1 MNFPVE
7 RWYES
12 IIVRRSRR
20 RYDKRGLEPEMVSH
34 LREFTSDLNN
44 YTGGARVVLVTES
57 PEKVFKGII
66 GSYGQIKGAPAYA
79 AFIGDA
85 HNQYIQEIVGYMGE
99 CFILEATSMGLGTC
113 WVGGFF
119 DSEVVKSQV
128 TVADHEKVFAV
139 TPVGF
144 AVMEHD
150 TEEKM
155 VSGLVSSHKRKDLKG
170 LTRGIPRE
178 QWPDWVKT
186 ALEAARLAPSAIN
199 RQPWRFLVEKDA
211 ITISVDSAFL
221 QLGVSKRLD
230 CGIAMLH
237 LELGARIQ
245 GVRGDWESLNSP
257 DVARFVLKGRA

>member
-12 IIVRRSRR
+12 IFSRRSRR
-20 RYDKRGLEPEMVSH
+20 RYDEHGLEPDMVSH
-34 LREFTSDLNN
+34 LRDFTSDLNN
-44 YTGGARVVLVTES
+44 FTGGARAVLVTES

-66 GSYGQIKGAPAYA
+66 GSYGRIKGAPAYA
-79 AFIGDA
+79 AFIGDV
-85 HNQYIQEIVGYMGE
+85 HNPYVHETVGYMGE
-99 CFILEATSMGLGTC
+99 CFILEATSLGLGTC

-128 TVADHEKVFAV
+128 HIEENEKVFAV

-144 AVMEHD
+144 AVKEHD

-155 VSGLVSSHKRKDLKG
+155 MSGFVSSHKRKDLRS
-170 LTRGIPRE
+170 LCRGVPRD

-199 RQPWRFLVEKDA
+199 RQPWRFLAEKDA

-237 LELGARIQ
+237 LELGARTN
-245 GVRGDWESLNSP
+245 GVKGEWESLNSP
-257 DVARFVLKGRA
+257 DVARFVVKAG

>member
-12 IIVRRSRR
+12 IFSRRSRR
-20 RYDKRGLEPEMVSH
+20 RYDKRGLEPDMVSH
-34 LREFTSDLNN
+34 LREYTNDLNN
-44 YTGGARVVLVTES
+44 FTGGARVVLVTES

-79 AFIGDA
+79 AFRGDA
-85 HNQYIQEIVGYMGE
+85 HNQYVQEIIGYMGE
-99 CFILEATSMGLGTC
+99 CFILEATSLGLGTC

-119 DSEVVKSQV
+119 DSGVVKSQV
-128 TVADHEKVFAV
+128 AVAENEKVFAV

-144 AVMEHD
+144 SVKENN
-150 TEEKM
+150 TEEKL
-155 VSGLVSSHKRKDLKG
+155 VSGIVTAHKRKDLKA
-170 LTRGIPRE
+170 LCRGIPRE
-178 QWPDWVKT
+178 QWPDWVNT

-211 ITISVDSAFL
+211 VTISVDSAFL

-237 LELGARIQ
+237 LELGARMKGIK
-245 GVRGDWESLNSP
+245 GEWESLNSP
-257 DVARFVLKGRA
+257 DVARFVLKAD